1 MTDDDRSFDRYGDE
15 LPKTTEE
22 GNHTR
27 TTQNTL
33 LDSRRQTN
41 GKLVSR
47 RSALKK
53 LGIAGFTGL
62 AASSAASATPGKAPE
77 EPSQVLKPDTSG
89 FSNLHEIVI
98 KLYDDEAVDVSMRGV
113 RPADAT
119 NARGYRV
126 RLENAYRGTGEERTF
141 APARAAP
148 VITPIPASELPD
160 GTDSDSGEAE
170 TASADSQDVDTMNNV
185 SPTQDY
191 EGGVFGRTRDPP
203 NFELCYTEQRANW
216 TSSGGS
222 TDHISGWHNG
232 EAYTVYVG
240 DTADPDGPGYSIW
253 HRDDL
258 NHEFTWPSDQVRYK
272 VVANYYN
279 DTWSWDHNRTWAD
292 HTLYLWGLPD
302 GSMEWA
308 TSYSHS
314 GEDSGLLSFES
325 GYFETDGGKP

>member
-1 MTDDDRSFDRYGDE
+1 MTDDRNFDRYEDE
-15 LPKTTEE
+15 PSETTEE
-22 GNHTR
+22 ADQTI
-27 TTQNTL
+27 TTFSGRHAN
-33 LDSRRQTN
+33 DKR
-41 GKLVSR
+41 VSR
-47 RSALKK
+47 RNALKK
-53 LGIAGFTGL
+53 LGIAGFAGL
-62 AASSAASATPGKAPE
+62 AAPSAASATPGNAPG
-77 EPSQVLKPDTSG
+77 EPSRVLKPDTAG
-89 FSNLHEIVI
+89 FDHLDEVVVE
-98 KLYDDEAVDVSMRGV
+98 LYEDEEAVDVSMRGV
-113 RPADAT
+113 RPADPA

-126 RLENAYRGTGEERTF
+126 RLENAYRGNGEGRTF
-141 APARAAP
+141 TPARATP
-148 VITPIPASELPD
+148 VITPIPASELPE
-160 GTDSDSGEAE
+160 GTDSDGGE
-170 TASADSQDVDTMNNV
+170 TGSASADSDDVDSTNNV

-222 TDHISGWHNG
+222 TDYISYWHNG

-240 DTADPDGPGYSIW
+240 SSLDPDGPGYSIW

-258 NHEFTWPSDQVRYK
+258 DHDITWPFDQVRYK

-308 TSYSHS
+308 TSHSHS
-314 GEDSGLLSFES
+314 GEDSGMLSFES
-325 GYFETDGGKP
+325 GYFEGDSGKP